1 MPHPIPKAVVNWW
14 QGLGLGKNLVITLGA
29 LVICS
34 LLMPLRLPGMTLM
47 EVSPNWLLIWLICWS
62 VNRPVLLAVLAGI
75 SIGLVQDSLTI
86 PAEFIHL
93 SPSHTWGMAL
103 TAGITALLQKQRY
116 IKENF
121 ISIALIVF
129 GMTVL
134 AETMIAIQLSLLG
147 YDAVEVWAKQ
157 QRITL
162 ISALLTSLWTPV
174 VYFPL
179 SKWW

>member
-1 MPHPIPKAVVNWW
+1 MIIKWW
-14 QGLGLGKNLVITLGA
+14 QGLGVGQNLLLTMGA
-29 LVICS
+29 LVICC

-47 EVSPNWLLIWLICWS
+47 EVAPNWLLIWLICWS
-62 VNRPVLLAVLAGI
+62 LNRPVVLAIVAGI

-86 PAEFIHL
+86 PAEFMHL

-103 TAGITALLQKQRY
+103 TAGLTALLQKQRY

-129 GMTVL
+129 AMTII
-134 AETMIAIQLSLLG
+134 AETMIAIQLSFLG
-147 YDAVEVWAKQ
+147 FDLSEVWAKQ
-157 QRITL
+157 QQITL